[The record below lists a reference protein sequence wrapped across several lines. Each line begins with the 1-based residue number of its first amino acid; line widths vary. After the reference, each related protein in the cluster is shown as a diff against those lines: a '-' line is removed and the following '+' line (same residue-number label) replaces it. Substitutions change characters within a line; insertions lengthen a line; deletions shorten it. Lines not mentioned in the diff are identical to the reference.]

1 MNAQKAIAETIGQLI
16 IERITLAAQLE
27 AMSKEL
33 EAYKEI
39 ELQRQKD
46 IDNGTSGNVEQ
57 SCKGTDN
64 ES

>member
-33 EAYKEI
+33 EAYKEL

-46 IDNGTSGNVEQ
+46 IDNGSSGNVEQ
-57 SCKGTDN
+57 SCKGTDKQ
-64 ES
+64 S